1 MALAIGM
8 WQLLI
13 IIVLILFMMGPVLY
27 LIIKGK
33 NDKNKK

>member
-1 MALAIGM
+1 MTLAIGP

-13 IIVLILFMMGPVLY
+13 IFVLIIFMLGPVLY

-33 NDKNKK
+33 NDKNRK

>member
-1 MALAIGM
+1 MILAIGP

-13 IIVLILFMMGPVLY
+13 IIVLILFMAGPVLY

>member
-1 MALAIGM
+1 MTLAIGI

-13 IIVLILFMMGPVLY
+13 IVILVLFMLGPVLY

-33 NDKNKK
+33 NDKNR